1 MKRRI
6 YFKTH
11 YDPSDRICGYV
22 MAEKK
27 SGYYTITERQYKNAL
42 KKRTVGGDAGI
53 HFLTDK
59 KVYIVTKDG
68 NIR

>member
-1 MKRRI
+1 MKKKI
-6 YFKTH
+6 YFKTY
-11 YDPSDRICGYV
+11 YDTSEQICGYV
-22 MAEKK
+22 MAEEK
-27 SGYYTITERQYKNAL
+27 SDYYTITERQYKNAL

-53 HFLTDK
+53 HFLADK

>member
-1 MKRRI
+1 
-6 YFKTH
+6 
-11 YDPSDRICGYV
+11 

-27 SGYYTITERQYKNAL
+27 GDYYTITEQQYKNAL

-53 HFLTDK
+53 RFLADK
-59 KVYIVTKDG
+59 KVYIVAKDG